1 MAQTIGFAGKM
12 FSGNLDRSRLVEIIK
27 TNRVTIDLDQP
38 VAYHIDGEAMDATNK
53 FIVEL
58 KPASLKVLIP
68 LHLSRRAKKYP
79 I

>member
-1 MAQTIGFAGKM
+1 M
-12 FSGNLDRSRLVEIIK
+12 
-27 TNRVTIDLDQP
+27 
-38 VAYHIDGEAMDATNK
+38 AYHIDGEAMAAADK

-68 LHLSRRAKKYP
+68 SQAGLSLKEKYL